1 MRSFLVGIAIST
13 VLFASADGA
22 FAQRAF
28 SNKELNERVSALR
41 TRLQNYQVKSARKI
55 VDRIPADAETIAIT
69 TENLTNKIVE
79 KPFMEIDSRPDASL
93 TVLFHDTEFA
103 SPVRQNLTTAA
114 LETKVSTHADE
125 EARLRQEKF
134 DALRLKVQ
142 NATRRT
148 RSEAMKINKQVAQL
162 P

>member
-41 TRLQNYQVKSARKI
+41 TRLQNYQVKSARKVI
-55 VDRIPADAETIAIT
+55 DRSPADAETIAIT
-69 TENLTNKIVE
+69 TENLTSKIVE

-93 TVLFHDTEFA
+93 TVLFHDPESSSSVKPYA
-103 SPVRQNLTTAA
+103 SNNK
-114 LETKVSTHADE
+114 LETKVSAHADE